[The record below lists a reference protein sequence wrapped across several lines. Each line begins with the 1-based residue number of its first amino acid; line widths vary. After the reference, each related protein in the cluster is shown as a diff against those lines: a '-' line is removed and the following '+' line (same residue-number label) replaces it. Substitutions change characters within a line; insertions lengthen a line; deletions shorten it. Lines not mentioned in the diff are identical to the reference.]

1 MLSEQLPMVL
11 HWCLCCSLVEWQSL
25 FPTSIADLETSPV
38 ELVSTSLLQR
48 QVTARFCPLRQD
60 FERVAVQYK
69 QKDVYTEMVSNGID
83 IIGREISASS
93 SY

>member
-1 MLSEQLPMVL
+1 M
-11 HWCLCCSLVEWQSL
+11 
-25 FPTSIADLETSPV
+25 
-38 ELVSTSLLQR
+38 VSTSLLQR